1 MNRKEGFIDLET
13 ILQQMGIN
21 TIRLTSILDNPK
33 ITVIQKPP
41 LNLVFSFEYEK
52 EIYFYKCVDHP
63 YNELVAFYLLQDY
76 GLNSLE
82 YDLASLGSLKGVL
95 SKNFKKK
102 NVNYIYME
110 DILVDYWQ
118 MDIVDIEDY
127 NNLEDIWDAL
137 ENRYQNYENKREIVE
152 KLMRT
157 IVDIFLFDIICD
169 HQDRHSGNLL
179 IAESQDRV
187 DIQLFDNERILSQR
201 EMVSLTV
208 NDRSLQNIWM
218 ALKTFLRIS
227 SEEFQKIIIEKLW
240 IISDENLF
248 SVFQKIKDQT
258 GYEVPKHEKDY
269 YLMGFQKHREKL
281 IRMLQKQNMIE
292 SDGHYE
298 RKNR

>member
-1 MNRKEGFIDLET
+1 MNRKEGFIDLEA

-21 TIRLTSILDNPK
+21 TFRLTSMLDNPK

-63 YNELVAFYLLQDY
+63 YNELVVFYLLQDF

-82 YDLASLGSLKGVL
+82 YDLASLGTLEGVL

-102 NVNYIYME
+102 DVNYTYIG
-110 DILVDYWQ
+110 DILIHYWQ
-118 MDIVDIEDY
+118 MDFADIEDY

-157 IVDIFLFDIICD
+157 IVDIFLFDIICGN
-169 HQDRHSGNLL
+169 QDRHSGNLL
-179 IAESQDRV
+179 IAESQDHV

-240 IISDENLF
+240 IISDDNLF

-258 GYEVPKHEKDY
+258 GYEVPKREKDY
-269 YLMGFQKHREKL
+269 YLIGFQKHREKL

-298 RKNR
+298 RKN